1 MHSLKNK
8 ITWWIA
14 FHLPPRILLWAFVR
28 AASMDKLGPD
38 SSYKR
43 IYDNIVK
50 KYNLKGEV

>member
-14 FHLPPRILLWAFVR
+14 FHLPPRILLWAFIR
-28 AASMDKLGPD
+28 ASSFDGQGPD
-38 SSYKR
+38 ASYKR
-43 IYDNIVK
+43 IYDLIVK

>member
-28 AASMDKLGPD
+28 ACSLEGNGPGKD
-38 SSYKR
+38 YER
-43 IYDNIVK
+43 IYKLIK
-50 KYNLKGEV
+50 SRYNLKDEV